1 MVNAILAFLLLFGA
15 FFTGIRVFRD
25 TTMKEKWQLTKLVAY
40 STMCAVL
47 TAAVLVL
54 FVMVF

>member
-15 FFTGIRVFRD
+15 FFAGIHAFHD
-25 TTMKEKWQLTKLVAY
+25 TTSKEKWQLTKLVAY

-47 TAAVLVL
+47 TLAVLVL
-54 FVMVF
+54 FVMLF

>member
-1 MVNAILAFLLLFGA
+1 MVNAILVFLLLFGA
-15 FFTGIRVFRD
+15 FFTGIHMFRD
-25 TTMKEKWQLTKLVAY
+25 TTSEEKWQLTKLVAY

-47 TAAVLVL
+47 TVVVLVL